1 MSKDKLPSL
10 MTEQDAGELQHFLD
24 ELAQKEA
31 FKLEFDNRPLT
42 EEVVKEQLDE
52 QINRLADTVESVLP
66 LQTLCEIL
74 GIPVPDRHRSK
85 TTGDSFHD

>member
-52 QINRLADTVESVLP
+52 QINRLEESYQQLR
-66 LQTLCEIL
+66 LIALDISL
-74 GIPVPDRHRSK
+74 IFIR
-85 TTGDSFHD
+85 